1 MKEPWGRKIRLICL
15 TVLLASI
22 LSVGMIAGYFP
33 SSDSIPLEVKEPLE
47 ISSYPM
53 AFSLFPGET
62 TDFNVTIQNLA
73 SVNYTVTLDFS
84 LNDTAYQTQYV
95 TFSSETYT
103 VTPGEQ
109 NLAAWLKV
117 APEAPTGNFL
127 LTITALRQGQ
137 KTPTP
142 QQSPEPTPEPS
153 SESPTETYLRPLLE
167 LLGSGAR
174 WAARNGTSAL
184 FISWLDTYEAHHL
197 TDGAQWGP
205 WSEEEDMSKWRQDIL
220 EALELK
226 GFNTQTAG
234 DIPQNLS
241 NYDLVLI
248 QAYWAVEPKHVTLL
262 KDYIA
267 NGGSVVIIAGVPCY
281 LNVECKDWWPG
292 GSMLPDWL
300 GGGYYANAGGTIVA
314 TVDNPFGTPF
324 LTGETLL
331 YANSSSCAAVSS
343 PTNNGQ
349 IIAGW
354 NPGYYTFTDDF
365 EQEYINDYNQG
376 LAFAFTHEYGQGRV
390 YYQAAW

>member
-1 MKEPWGRKIRLICL
+1 MKEPWGRKIRLFCL
-15 TVLLASI
+15 AILLVST

-33 SSDSIPLEVKEPLE
+33 QSDSIPLEVKEPLE
-47 ISSYPM
+47 ILSYPM

-73 SVNYTVTLDFS
+73 PVNYSVTLDFS
-84 LNDTAYQTQYV
+84 LNDTAYQTEYV
-95 TFSSETYT
+95 TFSSETYN

-117 APEAPTGNFL
+117 APEAPAGNFL

-137 KTPTP
+137 EPPK
-142 QQSPEPTPEPS
+142 PEPTPTPET
-153 SESPTETYLRPLLE
+153 PTETSLRPLLE

-184 FISWLDTYEAHHL
+184 YINWIDTYEAHHL
-197 TDGAQWGP
+197 TDGADWGP
-205 WSEEEDMSKWRQDIL
+205 WPEEEKMKNWSQSIT

-234 DIPQNLS
+234 DIPENLS
-241 NYDLVLI
+241 NYDLMLI
-248 QAYWAVEPKHVTLL
+248 QSYWAVEPKHAPLL

-267 NGGSVVIIAGVPCY
+267 NGGSVVILAGVPCH

-300 GGGYYANAGGTIVA
+300 GGGYYTNTGGNITV
-314 TVDNPFGTPF
+314 TVDNPFGTPY

-331 YANSSSCAAVSS
+331 ESHSSSCAAVDS

-349 IIAGW
+349 IVARW
-354 NPGYYTFTDDF
+354 NPGYTFTNNF
-365 EQEYINDYNQG
+365 QQTFTNDYNQG
-376 LAFAFTHEYGQGRV
+376 LAFAFTHTYGQGRV
-390 YYQAAW
+390 YYQATW